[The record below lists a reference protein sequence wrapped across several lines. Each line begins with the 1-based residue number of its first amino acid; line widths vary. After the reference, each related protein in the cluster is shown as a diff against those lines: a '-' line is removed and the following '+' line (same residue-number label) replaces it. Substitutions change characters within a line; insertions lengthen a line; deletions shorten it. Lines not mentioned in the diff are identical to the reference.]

1 MNGVFVCLVSFR
13 WRLAV
18 VVCSLQVCSLHLSH
32 PISFPESAI
41 LLVCDVSADQ
51 SDRGLWER
59 DCSRTVIP
67 QYCIAHPYCA
77 RFLASL
83 ARAHSARTLTT
94 WRFLYET
101 KPAREIKGHFLL
113 NEHGDLSFFL
123 HNFDEIII
131 FFELYEF

>member
-1 MNGVFVCLVSFR
+1 MLVLGLGVKGAVSPIFSITVKNKKR
-13 WRLAV
+13 SVSMKSKNHGPVRLK
-18 VVCSLQVCSLHLSH
+18 
-32 PISFPESAI
+32 
-41 LLVCDVSADQ
+41 
-51 SDRGLWER
+51 
-59 DCSRTVIP
+59 VIP

-83 ARAHSARTLTT
+83 ETLTT

-131 FFELYEF
+131 FFELNVVEKNMYKITIRRRKFVKLRSSTRGTHRCA

>member
-1 MNGVFVCLVSFR
+1 MTGLEI
-13 WRLAV
+13 LANTLDKV
-18 VVCSLQVCSLHLSH
+18 K
-32 PISFPESAI
+32 E
-41 LLVCDVSADQ
+41 
-51 SDRGLWER
+51 
-59 DCSRTVIP
+59 IP

-83 ARAHSARTLTT
+83 ARAMSARTLTT

-131 FFELYEF
+131 FFELNEF

>member
-1 MNGVFVCLVSFR
+1 M
-13 WRLAV
+13 
-18 VVCSLQVCSLHLSH
+18 LQSPFKL
-32 PISFPESAI
+32 
-41 LLVCDVSADQ
+41 
-51 SDRGLWER
+51 
-59 DCSRTVIP
+59 IP

-77 RFLASL
+77 RLLVSL

-131 FFELYEF
+131 FFELNEFLKNSSTGKNVIEKNMYKIAIRR

>member
-1 MNGVFVCLVSFR
+1 MNVEHVLYSHFCFANRPIFVK
-13 WRLAV
+13 
-18 VVCSLQVCSLHLSH
+18 
-32 PISFPESAI
+32 
-41 LLVCDVSADQ
+41 
-51 SDRGLWER
+51 
-59 DCSRTVIP
+59 VIP

-83 ARAHSARTLTT
+83 ARADSTRTLTT

-101 KPAREIKGHFLL
+101 KLASEIKGHFLL

-131 FFELYEF
+131 FFELNEF

>member
-1 MNGVFVCLVSFR
+1 MLVLGLGVKGAVPPIFSITVKNKKRSVSMKSKNHGPV
-13 WRLAV
+13 RLK
-18 VVCSLQVCSLHLSH
+18 
-32 PISFPESAI
+32 
-41 LLVCDVSADQ
+41 
-51 SDRGLWER
+51 
-59 DCSRTVIP
+59 VIP

-83 ARAHSARTLTT
+83 ARAHSACTLTT

-131 FFELYEF
+131 FYELNVLKKFFDRKKCC